1 MTERSGVIR
10 RIQYSL
16 EIVTRR
22 DAISVPL
29 SAQSPTTAISQ
40 LEYYLRTHAVDGHVY
55 LAWFR
60 PVDGQRGY
68 INPDRSAAITRKSW
82 QETRQ

>member
-10 RIQYSL
+10 RIQYFL

-22 DAISVPL
+22 DSISVPL

-40 LEYYLRTHAVDGHVY
+40 LEYYLRTHAIDGHVY
-55 LAWFR
+55 LR

-68 INPDRSAAITRKSW
+68 INPDRSAAIRGKSW
-82 QETRQ
+82 QEARQ